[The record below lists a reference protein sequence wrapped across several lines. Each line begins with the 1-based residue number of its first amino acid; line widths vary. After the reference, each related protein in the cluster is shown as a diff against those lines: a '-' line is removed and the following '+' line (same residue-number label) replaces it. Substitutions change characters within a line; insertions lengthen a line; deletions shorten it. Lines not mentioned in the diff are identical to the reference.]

1 MRSKT
6 IQKTLGLMAVTL
18 LAGAALIG
26 CGKSDNKASKGS
38 DKDVTI
44 WVNCSDETPEGKA
57 WDKIGNK
64 FNAENKKGYK
74 VKIEYIPRSGSGG
87 GYEDKVNAAIT
98 TNTLPDIISLDGP
111 NTAAFASSKVI
122 APLDDY
128 LKDANMDDVLDS
140 IKQQG
145 TYDGKFYAFGFSES
159 GVGVYYN
166 KKMFQEAGIDLT
178 TLPTLDKP
186 WTWSEFQ
193 DVSAKLKDKFNG
205 PAIDI
210 QLANADEMLTYAYTP
225 FIWSNGGDI
234 VNEDGTKAE
243 GYFNAKKSVEG
254 LQFIQDLVKK
264 GYTTN
269 TPVKK
274 GFETGKYPM
283 LLSGSWTM
291 ADLAANYKDIDYG
304 ILPYPVS
311 DTTKKLVSPTG
322 SWELAMSSSTKK
334 KDAAAAF
341 IVYATNTESS
351 KIMSL
356 GNQVL
361 PIRKSTAEL
370 IKNDIPEGMK
380 FLMEQN
386 QRSGHARPVVVAY
399 PQVSRAFQQAAA
411 DAGYFKENPDV
422 QKVAD
427 TRAAE
432 MQAAMDKSKK

>member
-1 MRSKT
+1 MKSQTLKKT
-6 IQKTLGLMAVTL
+6 IGL
-18 LAGAALIG
+18 LAVALLASTALIG
-26 CGKSDNKASKGS
+26 CGKSASKSSQGN
-38 DKDVTI
+38 DKAVTF

-57 WDKIGNK
+57 WDKIGDK
-64 FNAENKKGYK
+64 FNAENGKGYQ

-111 NTAAFASSKVI
+111 NTAAYASSKVI

-128 LKDANMDDVLDS
+128 LADANMDDVLDS

-178 TLPTLDKP
+178 TLPTLEKP
-186 WTWSEFQ
+186 WTWTEFQ
-193 DVSAKLKDKFNG
+193 EICATIKDKFKS

-225 FIWSNGGDI
+225 FIWSNGGD
-234 VNEDGTKAE
+234 VVDETGTKAE

-254 LQFIQDLVKK
+254 LQFIQDLVKN

-269 TPVKK
+269 KPVKK
-274 GFETGKYPM
+274 GFETGKYAM

-291 ADLAANYKDIDYG
+291 ADLSANYKDIDYG

-322 SWELAMSSSTKK
+322 SWELAMSQTTKK

-341 IVYATNTESS
+341 ILYATNTESS

-386 QRSGHARPVVVAY
+386 QMSGHARPVVVAY

-427 TRAAE
+427 ARAVE
-432 MQAAMDKSKK
+432 MQAAIDKAKK

>member
-1 MRSKT
+1 MKKSTVIKAV
-6 IQKTLGLMAVTL
+6 GLLTV
-18 LAGAALIG
+18 ALIAGSALTG
-26 CGKSDNKASKGS
+26 CGKSSNKASKGS
-38 DKDVTI
+38 DKDVTL
-44 WVNCSDETPEGKA
+44 WVNSSDETPEGKA
-57 WDKIGNK
+57 WQKISEK
-64 FNAENKKGYK
+64 FNADNGKGYK
-74 VKIEYIPRSGSGG
+74 VKVEYIPRSGSGG

-111 NTAAFASSKVI
+111 NTAAYASSKVI

-145 TYDGKFYAFGFSES
+145 TYNGKFYAFGFSES

-166 KKMFQEAGIDLT
+166 KKMFKEAGIDLT
-178 TLPTLDKP
+178 TLPTLQKP
-186 WTWSEFQ
+186 WTWQEFQ
-193 DVSAKLKDKFNG
+193 AVSAKIKDKFNS

-225 FIWSNGGDI
+225 FIWSNGGD
-234 VNEDGTKAE
+234 VVSQDGKKAE
-243 GYFNAKKSVEG
+243 GYFNDKKSVEG

-274 GFETGKYPM
+274 GFETGKYAM

-322 SWELAMSSSTKK
+322 SWELAMTSATKK

-341 IVYATNTESS
+341 ILYATNTESS

-361 PIRKSTAEL
+361 PIRKSTADL

-386 QRSGHARPVVVAY
+386 QLSGKSRPVVVAY

-432 MQAAMDKSKK
+432 MQAAIDKAKK

>member
-380 FLMEQN
+380 FLMDQN

>member
-193 DVSAKLKDKFNG
+193 DISAKLKDKFNG

-380 FLMEQN
+380 FLMDQN

>member
-1 MRSKT
+1 MKSQTLKKT
-6 IQKTLGLMAVTL
+6 IGL
-18 LAGAALIG
+18 LAVALLASTALIG
-26 CGKSDNKASKGS
+26 CGKSASKSSQGN
-38 DKDVTI
+38 DKAVTF

-57 WDKIGNK
+57 WDKIGDK
-64 FNAENKKGYK
+64 FNAENGKGYQ

-111 NTAAFASSKVI
+111 NTAAYASSKVI

-128 LKDANMDDVLDS
+128 LADANMDDVLDS

-178 TLPTLDKP
+178 TLPTLEKP
-186 WTWSEFQ
+186 WTWTEFQ
-193 DVSAKLKDKFNG
+193 EICATIKDKFKS

-210 QLANADEMLTYAYTP
+210 QLENADEMLTYAYTP
-225 FIWSNGGDI
+225 FIWSNGGD
-234 VNEDGTKAE
+234 VVDETGTKAE
-243 GYFNAKKSVEG
+243 GYFKAKKSVEG
-254 LQFIQDLVKK
+254 LQFIQDLVKN

-274 GFETGKYPM
+274 GFETGKYAM

-291 ADLAANYKDIDYG
+291 ADLSANYKDIDYG

-322 SWELAMSSSTKK
+322 SWELAMSQTTKK

-341 IVYATNTESS
+341 ILYATNTESS

-386 QRSGHARPVVVAY
+386 QMSGHARPVVVAY

-427 TRAAE
+427 ARAVE
-432 MQAAMDKSKK
+432 MQAAIDKAKK

>member
-1 MRSKT
+1 MKKGIVKT
-6 IQKTLGLMAVTL
+6 TIGLLAVGLMA
-18 LAGAALIG
+18 GAVLTG
-26 CGKSDNKASKGS
+26 CGKSSQKNSS
-38 DKDVTI
+38 TNSKDVTV

-57 WDKIGNK
+57 WQKISK
-64 FNAENKKGYK
+64 QFNSDNGKGYK

-98 TNTLPDIISLDGP
+98 TNTLPDVISLDGP
-111 NTAAFASSKVI
+111 NTAAYASSKVI

-128 LKDANMDDVLDS
+128 LKDANMSDVLAS

-145 TYDGKFYAFGFSES
+145 TYNGKFYAFGFSES

-166 KKMFQEAGIDLT
+166 KKMFQEAGIDLAS
-178 TLPTLDKP
+178 LPTLKNP
-186 WTWSEFQ
+186 WTWREFEAISE
-193 DVSAKLKDKFNG
+193 KIKNKFNT

-234 VNEDGTKAE
+234 VNHDGTKAE
-243 GYFNAKKSVEG
+243 GYMNDKKSVEG
-254 LQFIQDLVKK
+254 LQFIQNLVKK

-274 GFETGKYPM
+274 GFETGKYAM

-291 ADLAANYKDIDYG
+291 ADLSENYKDIEYG

-322 SWELAMSSSTKK
+322 SWALGMTTATKK

-341 IVYATNTESS
+341 ILFATNTESS

-361 PIRKSTAEL
+361 PIRKSTAEM

-386 QRSGHARPVVVAY
+386 QLSGHARPVVVAY
-399 PQVSRAFQQAAA
+399 PQVSRAFQQAAS
-411 DAGYFKENPDV
+411 DVGYYKENPDV

-432 MQAAMDKSKK
+432 MQAAIDKAKK